1 MATVMTY
8 AQLAQRVG
16 QELGVSSWRQVDQ
29 PLIDQFAAMTGD
41 DGFPHVDPVRA
52 AATPFGGT
60 IAHGLLVLGL
70 FGGMA
75 REVMPV
81 VSDRQF
87 LLAYGWDRIRFT
99 APVKTGSRIRGR
111 IRLEDAQ
118 ARSATER
125 MLRLSVRIEI
135 EGAER
140 AALVGDLLQLVILK
154 GDVQ

>member
-1 MATVMTY
+1 MGKEMTY
-8 AQLAQRVG
+8 AQLAAKVG
-16 QELGVSSWRQVDQ
+16 QELGVSSWQSVHQ

-75 REVMPV
+75 REVMPA
-81 VSDRQF
+81 VSDRRF

-125 MLRLSVRIEI
+125 LLRLSVRIEI
-135 EGAER
+135 ENTDR
-140 AALVGDLLQLVILK
+140 PALVGDLLQMVILK
-154 GDVQ
+154 GDVK